1 MSNVKVFKKGE
12 FLFKEGEK
20 IQNLLLIQQGAVSL
34 CLARPKKN
42 VDLFQIGSSQIL
54 GEQALK
60 GASTHPLSA
69 MATQETKVMEIPLE
83 LLKQQTEA
91 APQTIKVLI
100 KSLVDRLVIASNEVK
115 SSKLEKDTSPC
126 PEDQVAKIFG
136 SIYHTAHHKGEASD
150 EKNKSK
156 ITMDWTAM
164 KQYAQRVFAE
174 SPKRLE
180 QACCILVKMKLAQF
194 EMGKLPEDPEGPD
207 VIVKIHFFDLAAVEA
222 FFEFY
227 QYYYFKGGKAEILK
241 TDDTCVQILANLIA
255 LADGLPLDRHGVVS
269 MDFSKT
275 IERFKSDF
283 SINLNN
289 DHFAR
294 LEQKGIFAKRAPRT
308 DGTVVL
314 QFELKEFQTT
324 QKIWRMLR
332 EVEKWN
338 EKGFVDLNED
348 ESKPKKKTDGP
359 TCPQCGAGAV
369 ATAKFCTECGTKLA
383 AA

>member
-1 MSNVKVFKKGE
+1 MSNVKVYKKGE
-12 FLFKEGEK
+12 FLFKEGDK
-20 IQNLLLIQQGAVSL
+20 IQSLLLIQQGAVSL

-42 VDLFQIGSSQIL
+42 VDLFQVSSSQVL

-60 GASTHPLSA
+60 GATTHPLSA
-69 MATQETKVMEIPLE
+69 IATQETKVVEIPIDLI
-83 LLKQQTEA
+83 KQQTEA
-91 APQTIKVLI
+91 TPQTVKVLI
-100 KSLVDRLVIASNEVK
+100 KSLVERLATASNEVK

-136 SIYHTAHHKGEASD
+136 SIYHTAHHKGAALD
-150 EKNKSK
+150 EKNKTK
-156 ITMDWTAM
+156 ITMDWTSM
-164 KQYAQRVFAE
+164 KQYAQRVFTE

-180 QACCILVKMKLAQF
+180 QACALLTKMKLAQF

-207 VIVKIHFFDLAAVEA
+207 VIVKIHFFDLQAVET

-227 QYYYFKGGKAEILK
+227 QYYYFKGGKTEILK
-241 TDDTCVQILANLIA
+241 TDEMCTTLLSNLIT
-255 LADGLPLDRHGVVS
+255 LTEGLTPDRHGVVS
-269 MDFSKT
+269 MDFVKT
-275 IERFKSDF
+275 IERFKTDF
-283 SINLNN
+283 GINLNN

-314 QFELKEFQTT
+314 QFELKEFQNT

-348 ESKPKKKTDGP
+348 EAKAKKKSEGP
-359 TCPQCGAGAV
+359 SCPQCGAGAP